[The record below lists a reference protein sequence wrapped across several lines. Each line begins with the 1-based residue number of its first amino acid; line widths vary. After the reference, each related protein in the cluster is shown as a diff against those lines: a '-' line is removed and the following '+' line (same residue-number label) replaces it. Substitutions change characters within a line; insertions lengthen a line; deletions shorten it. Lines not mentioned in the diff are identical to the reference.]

1 MVISMKK
8 KEIYIDMLKSKHVM
22 SETNYQYFEL
32 CQFHKGDYLLY
43 QGQQLDYL
51 YILVEGKLKT
61 SHTTANGLTVLNCF
75 AYPISVLGEVEFLNQ
90 RDVINDIYALQTSYC
105 LRLSIELY
113 QDILFNDP
121 VFMRYLAQTISCKL
135 YDSNQNSSISM
146 NYPVENRLASYL
158 ISCENDMIIED
169 NFVSVAEMIGCSYR
183 QLQRVLNDFCKKNY
197 IKKIKRSHYE
207 ILNPSVLK
215 QLGKDLY
222 HFY

>member
-1 MVISMKK
+1 MVIYMKN
-8 KEIYIDMLKSKHVM
+8 KEFYINMLKNSHVM
-22 SETNYQYFEL
+22 SDTSYQYFEL
-32 CQFHKGDYLLY
+32 CQFHKGDCLLY

-51 YILVEGKLKT
+51 YILVEGQLKT

-90 RDVINDIYALQTSYC
+90 REVINNIYALQTSYC
-105 LRLSIELY
+105 LRLSIDLY

-121 VFMRYLAQTISCKL
+121 LFMRYLAQSISYKL
-135 YDSNQNSSISM
+135 YDTNQNSSISM

-183 QLQRVLNDFCKKNY
+183 QLQRVLNDFCQKKY
-197 IKKIKRSHYE
+197 MRKIKRSCYE
-207 ILNPSVLK
+207 ILDLSAL
-215 QLGKDLY
+215 QHLGKDLY
-222 HFY
+222 YF

>member
-90 RDVINDIYALQTSYC
+90 RDVINNIYALQTSYC

-169 NFVSVAEMIGCSYR
+169 NFASVAEMIGCSYR